1 MNEHRVDYET
11 AAADFDRFAASAR
24 IRMDRARNTNTRR
37 DLEDDRQRFIE
48 EVMDGRITV
57 DLDGIVTVRTDSED
71 IPEVTFPRRVSALAM
86 AAADKRKDGEDVAK
100 MNAMIG
106 AATGIAPGRIAK
118 LEAPDW
124 FNVALVFGLF
134 LAN

>member
-1 MNEHRVDYET
+1 MNEHKVDQET
-11 AAADFDRFAASAR
+11 AEAEFERFASFAR
-24 IRMDRARNTNTRR
+24 IKMDRMRNTNTRR
-37 DLEDDRQRFIE
+37 DLDEARQQFIE

-57 DLDGIVTVRTDSED
+57 DEAGVATVHTDSDD
-71 IPEVTFPRRVSALAM
+71 IPDVRFGRSVTAM
-86 AAADKRKDGEDVAK
+86 NLAAADKRKENEDVAK
-100 MNAMIG
+100 MNAMMG

>member
-1 MNEHRVDYET
+1 
-11 AAADFDRFAASAR
+11 
-24 IRMDRARNTNTRR
+24 MDRARNTNTRR

-48 EVMDGRITV
+48 EVMDGRIIV
-57 DLDGIVTVRTDSED
+57 DGDGIVTVRTDSED